1 MSSEF
6 FLMIAVYDCLIV
18 ETNTIRFYDS
28 YIWLSVVV
36 RNTRKDNLAA
46 MDAIIKHYSSSC
58 HNSITFIEN
67 YHLTFF
73 SYLLQQSYI
82 TNSYF

>member
-36 RNTRKDNLAA
+36 RNTRRVFKD
-46 MDAIIKHYSSSC
+46 IC
-58 HNSITFIEN
+58 
-67 YHLTFF
+67 
-73 SYLLQQSYI
+73 
-82 TNSYF
+82 